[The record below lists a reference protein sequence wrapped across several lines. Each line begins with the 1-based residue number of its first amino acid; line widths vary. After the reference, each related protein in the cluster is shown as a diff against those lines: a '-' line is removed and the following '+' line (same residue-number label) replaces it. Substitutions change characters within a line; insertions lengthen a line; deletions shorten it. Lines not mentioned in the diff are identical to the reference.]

1 MADGWKAFMR
11 EDAGNAEA
19 VSRRGFL
26 EASGLLPLA
35 ALLGACSFE
44 GASDSAGAQ
53 EDAGSDGIGIESGDD
68 SAFDANGF
76 AERSIDESEL
86 ATHPVQAPIEAVPES
101 YFEDSSEPGT
111 IEAFG
116 YETQTYAE
124 DGTGDGRTFAK
135 TCNVYLPYG
144 YSGSGDRVYDIL
156 YLQHGAGGDES
167 SWLGEPGTAGSD
179 AKRILDH
186 LMADGLI
193 RPMIVVTPSIP
204 EGDDRWASEFTSYLS
219 ELGRDLMPAVERH
232 YRTFAA
238 TADSAG
244 FAASRERRYFGGF
257 SMGAY
262 ETWYVLI
269 HYLPWF
275 KYYLPLCGNMRYEST
290 DDECIAQADSVADAA
305 VASGMPKEDYLVFA
319 ADGTADITYENM
331 SVMVDRLKERTDAF
345 STSDDGFVDADGT
358 LAANLVYLVVD
369 GYEHS
374 QTSAQE
380 YLYDGM
386 RQLDAPQ
393 G

>member
-1 MADGWKAFMR
+1 MKTGTKNAGWTI
-11 EDAGNAEA
+11 
-19 VSRRGFL
+19 SRRGFV
-26 EASGLLPLA
+26 EASGLLA
-35 ALLGACSFE
+35 GTALISACSAA
-44 GASDSAGAQ
+44 GGTSSDSGVSVE
-53 EDAGSDGIGIESGDD
+53 EDAAADAGVGTESGDD
-68 SAFDANGF
+68 SAFDAHGF
-76 AERSIDESEL
+76 AERSIEDADL
-86 ATHPVQAPIEAVPES
+86 MTKAVHADIQPVPES
-101 YFEDSSEPGT
+101 YFEDCDHPGT
-111 IEAFG
+111 IEAFE
-116 YETQTYAE
+116 YETQTYGD
-124 DGTGDGRTFAK
+124 DGAGDGKTFTK
-135 TCNVYLPYG
+135 ICNVYLPYG
-144 YSGSGDRVYDIL
+144 YSASGNKPFDIL

-167 SWLGEPGTAGSD
+167 SWLGEPHTSGSD

-186 LMADGLI
+186 LMADGLV
-193 RPMIVVTPSIP
+193 RPTIVVTPSIP
-204 EGDDRWASEFTSYLS
+204 EGNDHWASEFTSYIY
-219 ELGRDLMPAVERH
+219 ELGRDLMPAVETH

-238 TADSAG
+238 TADDAG
-244 FAASRERRYFGGF
+244 FAASRERRHFGGF

-319 ADGTADITYENM
+319 ADCTADITYENM
-331 SVMVDRLKERTDAF
+331 SVMVDRLKERTDVF